1 MLINTKKTHPVLA
14 AIDHS
19 VYEFYLGGSRR
30 MAQRSLE
37 DPEHG
42 FVVSENTDYDY
53 AATFSTETENWLQGL
68 GFYKSRSQDSY
79 ELDAEA
85 VCIYKYEDNLI
96 KVDVILR
103 KDVHFYAKVFEA
115 IPVKFY
121 REYLWKS
128 SPVAQVPRESIA
140 NIMNALFLVGRATE

>member
-1 MLINTKKTHPVLA
+1 MLINSTKTHPILS
-14 AIDHS
+14 AIEQS
-19 VYEFYLGGSRR
+19 AYEFYLGGSRR

-42 FVVSENTDYDY
+42 FVVSEDTDYDY
-53 AATFSTETENWLQGL
+53 AATYTTETENWLQGL
-68 GFYKSRSQDSY
+68 GFCKSKFGDDY
-79 ELDAEA
+79 DLDAEA

-103 KDVHFYAKVFEA
+103 KDVHFYANVFEA

-121 REYLWKS
+121 KDYLWKS
-128 SPVAQVPRESIA
+128 SPSRQVSRESIA
-140 NIMNALFLVGRATE
+140 CIMNALFLVGRATE